1 MLHSHSRNHKISKI
15 FADQNQIFKA
25 TTELTW
31 KWIHT
36 KSHNDQVNQIL
47 DDFVIKVKTSFI
59 IKIKVKLFLMIY
71 LTENQKIQVKI
82 TND

>member
-1 MLHSHSRNHKISKI
+1 MLHSQSRNHKISKI

-36 KSHNDQVNQIL
+36 KSHDDQVNQIL
-47 DDFVIKVKTSFI
+47 DDFVIKVKTSI